1 MSLNTRFQTYGR
13 NWKHKGL
20 TGRKSCNS
28 NQYARGLYS
37 PDKNLAMLMLMLI
50 IIDPCNYNLQ
60 NLQKVCEEWQFA
72 KYSKNNPRCPNVLFR
87 YCIVYFVFRSF
98 PSLTNVTCALPYT
111 LLDLHFWSTRILPYF
126 ILSQLFSIIWRFRP
140 WNHTFSECI
149 SSRLIILRD
158 GRRY

>member
-1 MSLNTRFQTYGR
+1 MSLMSLNTRFQTYGR

-98 PSLTNVTCALPYT
+98 PSLTNVTCALPYRYT
-111 LLDLHFWSTRILPYF
+111 IRIAFSGLPEYCP
-126 ILSQLFSIIWRFRP
+126 ILYCLNFSQ
-140 WNHTFSECI
+140 
-149 SSRLIILRD
+149 
-158 GRRY
+158 